1 MYRLRGRAYVHSIGT
16 LVRIAHYSLGTLAHY
31 SLGTLAHY
39 SPGTL
44 AHYSPGILAHV
55 HSIASTH
62 TCTL

>member
-1 MYRLRGRAYVHSIGT
+1 MYRLRGRAYIHSIGT
-16 LVRIAHYSLGTLAHY
+16 LVRIIGTLAHY